1 MKFWFVVLLT
11 AIGVSHAD
19 NAAIRDLRSANGD
32 LVLDIVNGSKHG
44 FSSHF
49 AIDEE
54 REVIV
59 QSLDKV
65 AKSNRSD
72 AWDRLYQPSNI
83 VTLQQQ
89 EHILNAYTII
99 TVLQELA
106 KIPSR
111 DLGEIFKETLDKCF
125 EKTRSVLQVSKDRI
139 AAFSGKILS
148 LEGFLKKDFSVHSKS
163 STERKLDI
171 NNGRS
176 DHYLQI
182 NFPKAPIIHPYN
194 PVDLEDKQHYRKRS
208 GMLTNTFNVKLPTA
222 TYYNLP
228 PNIKNALQDRDISP
242 QNTDIFFL
250 TQDNPWKE
258 IDLLFRP
265 QTWIDEVYSRDM
277 LVGFFSDDGVIMR
290 GHDENILHSE
300 NSSIHSQTMD
310 LDENTKL
317 IYNVSSPDN
326 MKIDGLD
333 YQVTKSFYPVVI
345 DGDRAVVTLIWM
357 LNDEDQAAIE
367 SLSLR
372 VNNMKEFIAALNG
385 NAKFAP
391 HFAKL
396 KSLMRY

>member
-1 MKFWFVVLLT
+1 MKFWLVILLT

-19 NAAIRDLRSANGD
+19 NAAIRDLRSADGD
-32 LVLDIVNGSKHG
+32 ALEIVNGSKHG
-44 FSSHF
+44 FSSRF
-49 AIDEE
+49 ATDDE

-72 AWDRLYQPSNI
+72 TWSRLYKPGNI

-99 TVLQELA
+99 TVLQEVTKA
-106 KIPSR
+106 PGR
-111 DLGEIFKETLDKCF
+111 DLGKIFRETLDKCF
-125 EKTRSVLQVSKDRI
+125 DRTSRVLQVSKDRI

-148 LEGFLKKDFSVHSKS
+148 LEEFLKKDFTVHRKS
-163 STERKLDI
+163 STERKLDLD
-171 NNGRS
+171 NGRS

-182 NFPKAPIIHPYN
+182 NFPKAPLIHPYH
-194 PVDLEDKQHYRKRS
+194 PIDLEDKQHYRKRS
-208 GMLTNTFNVKLPTA
+208 GMLANIFNIKLPHTV
-222 TYYNLP
+222 YFNLP
-228 PNIKNALQDRDISP
+228 PNIKEALQDRGISP

-265 QTWIDEVYSRDM
+265 QTWIDEAYSRDM

-290 GHDENILHSE
+290 GHAKNTLHSE
-300 NSSIHSQTMD
+300 NSSIHSDSMV
-310 LDENTKL
+310 LDEDTKL

-345 DGDRAVVTLIWM
+345 DGNRAAVSLHWM

-385 NAKFAP
+385 NVRFAP

>member
-1 MKFWFVVLLT
+1 MKFWLVILLT

-19 NAAIRDLRSANGD
+19 NAAIRDLRSAHGD
-32 LVLDIVNGSKHG
+32 LALDIVNGSKHG
-44 FSSHF
+44 FSSHL
-49 AIDEE
+49 ATDEE

-72 AWDRLYQPSNI
+72 AWNRLYKPANI
-83 VTLQQQ
+83 ITLQQQ

-106 KIPSR
+106 KTPSR

-125 EKTRSVLQVSKDRI
+125 DRTSRVLQVSKDRI
-139 AAFSGKILS
+139 AAFSGRIFS
-148 LEGFLKKDFSVHSKS
+148 LEGFLKQPFIKQNPVLDSLNEDTIKALDVVAMRNYLDVNPS
-163 STERKLDI
+163 S
-171 NNGRS
+171 
-176 DHYLQI
+176 HYEYLGLSE
-182 NFPKAPIIHPYN
+182 APVVHPYQPGGDERRN
-194 PVDLEDKQHYRKRS
+194 F
-208 GMLTNTFNVKLPTA
+208 GMLRNIFSIRLPVSA
-222 TYYNLP
+222 YMNLP
-228 PNIKNALQDRDISP
+228 ENIKDTLRSKNVPP
-242 QNTDIFFL
+242 QNTDIFFI
-250 TQDNPWKE
+250 TQDNPWTSAQ
-258 IDLLFRP
+258 LLLRP
-265 QTWIDEVYSRDM
+265 HTWVKKNGENVTVQAGI
-277 LVGFFSDDGVIMR
+277 FSDD
-290 GHDENILHSE
+290 
-300 NSSIHSQTMD
+300 SSVTMD
-310 LDENTKL
+310 GHANEVHAGQSYMHGGL
-317 IYNVSSPDN
+317 SSPDN
-326 MKIDGLD
+326 TMMLSGLD

-367 SLSLR
+367 RLSLR